1 MPNKKL
7 LAGID
12 AGTTG
17 VTVMIADT
25 EGNVVG
31 TAYREYP
38 CSFPLDS

>member
-1 MPNKKL
+1 MANKKL

-25 EGNVVG
+25 EGSIIG

-38 CSFPLDS
+38 